1 MAEIILEI
9 LFDLGLN
16 QVLCFQNS
24 LVDRIEELEKHVNI
38 KRTVEKF
45 VLVLLAEARNE
56 KLFF

>member
-16 QVLCFQNS
+16 QVLRFQNS